1 MTAEFKFDNAKT
13 QLFCAQRDIL
23 PTFLIN
29 TDEGKRGAAADQ
41 SVHDAIVRAHR
52 LAAESWG
59 GSPPTSPK
67 RASRVPRTPPSA
79 RSFATPSRS
88 DEPSSYACTTPRK
101 SRRYSAPAIVDHHAP
116 EFEVNEVHEKIQR
129 WAIRTQ
135 LQAEPAFPLSS
146 PKDDDMESLPSSPPA
161 SPPSSP
167 KRPKWRRMMSL
178 SSLPARAGRSSISC
192 VAQPMSPTSPNWP
205 SSPTSPTKETISSK
219 AKYSPTRR
227 HTAPPAFNYPSID
240 SLVSPTSPTFNCSD
254 LPSSPTPG
262 SPKSARTF
270 TMSIRSLVRGRRRS
284 DSTGSR
290 ISETSDGSRGSWAS
304 VESSYSQFSDLTAFS
319 GGSGSTTATSV
330 ASPTTCSSL
339 YGSTIF
345 EEPLAISEGF
355 KPSMLTSKLEALTEE
370 ASSTHSKNEW
380 ESDCEL
386 LALPQPP
393 SQNLVDDS
401 SSVRAIFR
409 DQQSTP
415 SCPPPSRRTSK
426 LIAANPSQEELA
438 KAFHEVYRPNP
449 HSRLQLT
456 AVPTTASVTL
466 ATPATDTPSPTPAPQ
481 SPAPTPQVAQEPD
494 YVVATRA
501 YALIHRSLAVF
512 GWFSPVVWM
521 AMLAI
526 YTVIL
531 TTTALAGLHALT
543 FEGTSAMAKYLT
555 RSSVDLPALAE
566 NSVRSGIRAPKQIE
580 GA

>member
-13 QLFCAQRDIL
+13 QLFCAHRDIL

-67 RASRVPRTPPSA
+67 RASRVPRTPTSA

-88 DEPSSYACTTPRK
+88 DEPSSYACDTSRK
-101 SRRYSAPAIVDHHAP
+101 SRRYSAPAIVDRHAP

-135 LQAEPAFPLSS
+135 LQAEPAFPLSA
-146 PKDDDMESLPSSPPA
+146 PEDDDMESLPPSPPA

-178 SSLPARAGRSSISC
+178 SSLPSRASRSSISC
-192 VAQPMSPTSPNWP
+192 VAQAMSPTSPTWP

-227 HTAPPAFNYPSID
+227 HTAPPALNYPSID
-240 SLVSPTSPTFNCSD
+240 SLVYPTSPTFNCTD
-254 LPSSPTPG
+254 LPSYPTPG
-262 SPKSARTF
+262 SPKSSRTL

-304 VESSYSQFSDLTAFS
+304 VESSYSQFSDLTAF
-319 GGSGSTTATSV
+319 TAASSM

-370 ASSTHSKNEW
+370 ASSTHSKNDW
-380 ESDCEL
+380 ESDCERMP
-386 LALPQPP
+386 LPQPP
-393 SQNLVDDS
+393 SQNLVDDY

-409 DQQSTP
+409 DEQSTP
-415 SCPPPSRRTSK
+415 SCPPPSRRTFK
-426 LIAANPSQEELA
+426 LVSANPSQEELA

-449 HSRLQLT
+449 HSRLQLI
-456 AVPTTASVTL
+456 AVPTSASVTL
-466 ATPATDTPSPTPAPQ
+466 ATPTSDTPSPTPAPQ
-481 SPAPTPQVAQEPD
+481 SSAPTPRVAQDPD

-501 YALIHRSLAVF
+501 YALMHRSLAVF
-512 GWFSPVVWM
+512 GWFAPVVWM

-531 TTTALAGLHALT
+531 TTTALAGLHALM
-543 FEGTSAMAKYLT
+543 FEGTSALAKYLT
-555 RSSVDLPALAE
+555 RSSVELPSLAE